1 MSVARLPRIAVLDDY
16 LKVALTLAD
25 WSAVSGRCQI
35 DVIDQPLLGDEEQ
48 VADALAPYEV
58 LCHLRERTPMSAS
71 LVARLPNLRFMTV
84 TGKAHR
90 TLDLA
95 AATARGVAVSH
106 VSAGDPPSHG
116 APELTW
122 GLVLSAARRIARE
135 DRQIRA
141 GKWQTGL
148 GMELHGKTL
157 GLLGLGA
164 LGQQVA
170 RYGQA
175 FGMKVIAWSPNLTTD
190 AARVHGVQRVD
201 KATLFAQ
208 SDVLSVHLV
217 LGDRTRHLVGTQE
230 LSAMKREA
238 VLVNTSR
245 GPIIDET
252 ALVLALTDG
261 WIAAAGL
268 DVFDC
273 EPLPVNHPLRAM
285 DNVVLTPHIGYST
298 RDTFRRFYE
307 ATVAG
312 VAAYL
317 DGNPTNLLNPEAWS
331 VQAHPE
337 LRAGQSALG

>member
-1 MSVARLPRIAVLDDY
+1 MADSHLPRIAVLDDY
-16 LKVALTLAD
+16 LHVALEAAD
-25 WSAVSGRCQI
+25 WSALAGRCQI
-35 DVIDQPLLGDEEQ
+35 DVIDRPLGHHDE
-48 VADALAPYEV
+48 AATALAPYEV
-58 LCHLRERTPMSAS
+58 LCHLRERTPMPAS
-71 LVARLPNLRFMTV
+71 LLARLPNLRFMTV

-95 AATARGVAVSH
+95 AATARHIAVSH

-116 APELTW
+116 APELAW
-122 GLVLSAARRIARE
+122 GLVLAAARRISCE

-148 GMELHGKTL
+148 GMELFGKTL

-175 FGMKVIAWSPNLTTD
+175 FGMKVIAWSPNLT
-190 AARVHGVQRVD
+190 AAAASMHGVLRVE
-201 KATLFAQ
+201 KAALFEQ

-217 LGDRTRHLVGTQE
+217 LGDRTRHLVGADE
-230 LSAMKREA
+230 LRLMKREA
-238 VLVNTSR
+238 VLVNTAR
-245 GPIIDET
+245 GPIIEEA
-252 ALVLALTDG
+252 ALVRALTDG

-268 DVFDC
+268 DVFDT
-273 EPLPVNHPLRAM
+273 EPLPAGHPLCAM
-285 DNVVLTPHIGYST
+285 DNVVLTPHIGYAT

-312 VAAYL
+312 IISYL
-317 DGNPTNLLNPEAWS
+317 DGSPKNLLNPQAWPVHAS
-331 VQAHPE
+331 PE
-337 LRAGQSALG
+337 HKAGQSASA